1 MTNFYVDSIDEE
13 ERPYSGMRFYIS
25 DEDKVII
32 RNMIEKLDD
41 ALATATFK
49 DAAEKLINS
58 FERNNS
64 LLSRLTE
71 VIESM
76 PHSRAENI
84 VSGLEELRNRFDNM
98 GSTIDSS
105 DNEEIKARLGELNS
119 LMQENNIILEKSL
132 EAFSHKGKE
141 MLSGIEDLKNAID
154 HRDEESGITEL
165 KEMMAVKD
173 NRMLSNISEISS
185 MLRENNEILERNME
199 NLSQKEN
206 DAIASVAET
215 NTLIQES
222 NDILERNLEV
232 LSKKESTILSSFE
245 EIKSILRKRDNQAQ
259 MPLNELKELLVAN
272 NDRITLN
279 IDEVASLLQ
288 DNNTI
293 IEKNL
298 EILSKKDSA
307 AISGIT
313 ELKEA
318 IYGLKD
324 TLTGIRDAVLG
335 KGAPEINLEEID
347 SRLQESY
354 SRIMPEIVSYK
365 KDISEMISQKD
376 SEDIARFESMSE
388 AMNKIHSEIISLKA
402 GAHAT
407 TNDYDALESIKNELS
422 KLSSDIKKLKA
433 EPLADLKEDMKAVES
448 IKSELSKLSSEI
460 KKLKLEPAAGLKEDM
475 KVIESI
481 KSDVFSI
488 FNEIKILK
496 EAVVASG
503 TKSGKVG
510 IKGLKRATEE
520 IKELKASLAEMNST
534 VNAINTLNSYLYSAY
549 DINNLLLA
557 LQTSSSKMPDWA
569 ERRQKQMMLN
579 IRSTLDELVDLSII
593 KSLNESEKN
602 IAQLTADV
610 PADDELVKNRLDVL
624 IKADKVS
631 IIKKGDKISYGLTG

>member
-1 MTNFYVDSIDEE
+1 MANFYINPMGEE
-13 ERPYSGMRFYIS
+13 ERPYSGMKFYIS

-32 RNMIEKLDD
+32 RDMIEKLND

-76 PHSRAENI
+76 PQSRTENI
-84 VSGLEELRNRFDNM
+84 VSGLEELRNRLENM

-141 MLSGIEDLKNAID
+141 MLSGIEELKGAISL
-154 HRDEESGITEL
+154 RGEESGAAEL
-165 KEMMAVKD
+165 KEMMDVKD
-173 NRMLSNISEISS
+173 NRLLSNISEISS
-185 MLRENNEILERNME
+185 MLQENNEVLERNLE
-199 NLSQKEN
+199 KLSQKEN
-206 DAIASVAET
+206 DAISNVAET

-222 NDILERNLEV
+222 NEILERNLEV
-232 LSKKESTILSSFE
+232 LSKKESAILSSFE
-245 EIKSILRKRDNQAQ
+245 EVKGMLLKKDSNAQ
-259 MPLNELKELLVAN
+259 MPLNELKELLIAN
-272 NDRITLN
+272 NDRITAN
-279 IDEVASLLQ
+279 IDEVAMLLH
-288 DNNTI
+288 DNNSV

-307 AISGIT
+307 AISSIA

-318 IYGLKD
+318 IYGMKD
-324 TLTGIRDAVLG
+324 NITEIRDSVSG
-335 KGAPEINLEEID
+335 KSAPEINLEEIA
-347 SRLQESY
+347 SRLQESP
-354 SRIMPEIVSYK
+354 SRILPEIASYK
-365 KDISEMISQKD
+365 KDIYEMISQKD
-376 SEDIARFESMSE
+376 SEDIARFESISE
-388 AMNKIHSEIISLKA
+388 AMNKIHSEIISLKS
-402 GAHAT
+402 GTHAI
-407 TNDYDALESIKNELS
+407 NEPDALESIKSELS
-422 KLSSDIKKLKA
+422 KLSNDIKKLKT
-433 EPLADLKEDMKAVES
+433 EPLAGLKEDMKAVES
-448 IKSELSKLSSEI
+448 VKDELSKLSSEI
-460 KKLKLEPAAGLKEDM
+460 KKLKLEPSASLKEDM

-496 EAVVASG
+496 EAIVGAS

-534 VNAINTLNSYLYSAY
+534 VGAINTLNSYLYSAY

-569 ERRQKQMMLN
+569 ERKQKQLMLS
-579 IRSTLDELVDLSII
+579 IRSTLDELIDLSII

-602 IAQLTADV
+602 IAQLSADV